1 MNVEQ
6 ARFNMVEQQIR
17 PTGVLDERVL
27 HALSVVRREEFVP
40 PAHRDLAFADM
51 ELPLRDA
58 EIAVKKGQVM
68 LAPKVEARILQDLDV
83 QKTDKIL
90 EVGTGSGYMAALLGH
105 RGNNVITLEIE
116 PELVAMAK
124 GNLQRAG
131 VSNVEVRGVLDV
143 ESGYANG
150 QGDRPSYEQVCTGR
164 TGYNEVVKLVYDPA
178 QLSTRDLLEV
188 FFATHDA
195 TQLNRQGNDVGTQYR
210 SGIYYTTPEQ
220 ERVARELLAE
230 INAEG
235 VYGAPTAT
243 EVLPLASY
251 WPAEDYHQDFYERNP
266 TQGY

>member
-131 VSNVEVRGVLDV
+131 VSNVEVREADGSVPPLDGPFDVILLSGSMASVPELYTDSLKPGGRLITITGVEPVMRVTLV
-143 ESGYANG
+143 RRTANG
-150 QGDRPSYEQVCTGR
+150 
-164 TGYNEVVKLVYDPA
+164 
-178 QLSTRDLLEV
+178 LEV
-188 FFATHDA
+188 TQPWDTLATR
-195 TQLNRQGNDVGTQYR
+195 LVNF
-210 SGIYYTTPEQ
+210 PE
-220 ERVARELLAE
+220 
-230 INAEG
+230 
-235 VYGAPTAT
+235 
-243 EVLPLASY
+243 AS
-251 WPAEDYHQDFYERNP
+251 EFQF
-266 TQGY
+266 

>member
-27 HALSVVRREEFVP
+27 HALSVMRREEFVP

-116 PELVAMAK
+116 PELVALAK

-131 VSNVEVRGVLDV
+131 VSNVEVREADGSVPPLDGPFDVIVLSGSMASVPELYTDALKPGGRLITITGVEPVMRVTLV
-143 ESGYANG
+143 RRTANG
-150 QGDRPSYEQVCTGR
+150 
-164 TGYNEVVKLVYDPA
+164 
-178 QLSTRDLLEV
+178 LEV
-188 FFATHDA
+188 TQPWDTLATR
-195 TQLNRQGNDVGTQYR
+195 LVNF
-210 SGIYYTTPEQ
+210 PE
-220 ERVARELLAE
+220 
-230 INAEG
+230 
-235 VYGAPTAT
+235 
-243 EVLPLASY
+243 AS
-251 WPAEDYHQDFYERNP
+251 EFQF
-266 TQGY
+266 

>member
-27 HALSVVRREEFVP
+27 HALSVMRREEFVP

-68 LAPKVEARILQDLDV
+68 LAPKIEARLLQDLDV
-83 QKTDKIL
+83 QMTDKIL

-116 PELVAMAK
+116 PELAAMAK

-131 VSNVEVRGVLDV
+131 VQNVEVRHADGSVPPLDGPFDVIVL
-143 ESGYANG
+143 SGSMAAVPELYTAALKPG
-150 QGDRPSYEQVCTGR
+150 GRLITITGSAPVMRATLVRR
-164 TGYNEVVKLVYDPA
+164 TADG
-178 QLSTRDLLEV
+178 LEV
-188 FFATHDA
+188 TQPWDTVATR
-195 TQLNRQGNDVGTQYR
+195 LVNF
-210 SGIYYTTPEQ
+210 PE
-220 ERVARELLAE
+220 
-230 INAEG
+230 
-235 VYGAPTAT
+235 AP
-243 EVLPLASY
+243 EF
-251 WPAEDYHQDFYERNP
+251 QF
-266 TQGY
+266 

>member
-131 VSNVEVRGVLDV
+131 VSNVEVREADGSVPPLDGPFDVIVLSGSMASVPELYTDALKPGGRLITITGVEPVMRVTLV
-143 ESGYANG
+143 RRTANG
-150 QGDRPSYEQVCTGR
+150 
-164 TGYNEVVKLVYDPA
+164 
-178 QLSTRDLLEV
+178 LEV
-188 FFATHDA
+188 TQPWDTLATR
-195 TQLNRQGNDVGTQYR
+195 LVNF
-210 SGIYYTTPEQ
+210 PE
-220 ERVARELLAE
+220 
-230 INAEG
+230 
-235 VYGAPTAT
+235 
-243 EVLPLASY
+243 AS
-251 WPAEDYHQDFYERNP
+251 EFQF
-266 TQGY
+266 

>member
-27 HALSVVRREEFVP
+27 HALSVMRREEFVP

-90 EVGTGSGYMAALLGH
+90 EVGTGSGYMAALLAH

-131 VSNVEVRGVLDV
+131 ISNVEVREADGSVPPLDGPFDVIVLSGSMASVPELYTAALKPGGRLVTITGVAPVMRATLV
-143 ESGYANG
+143 
-150 QGDRPSYEQVCTGR
+150 RR
-164 TGYNEVVKLVYDPA
+164 TAAG
-178 QLSTRDLLEV
+178 LEV
-188 FFATHDA
+188 TQPWDTLATR
-195 TQLNRQGNDVGTQYR
+195 LVNF
-210 SGIYYTTPEQ
+210 PE
-220 ERVARELLAE
+220 
-230 INAEG
+230 
-235 VYGAPTAT
+235 
-243 EVLPLASY
+243 AS
-251 WPAEDYHQDFYERNP
+251 EFQF
-266 TQGY
+266 

>member
-27 HALSVVRREEFVP
+27 HALSVMRREEFVP

-58 EIAVKKGQVM
+58 EVAVKKGQVM

-90 EVGTGSGYMAALLGH
+90 EVGTGSGYMAALLAH

-116 PELVAMAK
+116 PELVALAK

-131 VSNVEVRGVLDV
+131 VQNVEVRQADGAMPPLDGPFDVIVL
-143 ESGYANG
+143 SGSMASVPELYTDALKPG
-150 QGDRPSYEQVCTGR
+150 GRLFAITGIAPVMRGTLVRR
-164 TGYNEVVKLVYDPA
+164 TDKG
-178 QLSTRDLLEV
+178 LEV
-188 FFATHDA
+188 
-195 TQLNRQGNDVGTQYR
+195 TQPWDT
-210 SGIYYTTPEQ
+210 
-220 ERVARELLAE
+220 
-230 INAEG
+230 
-235 VYGAPTAT
+235 
-243 EVLPLASY
+243 LASRLVNF
-251 WPAEDYHQDFYERNP
+251 PEAPEFQF
-266 TQGY
+266 